1 MALIKALPWQAIIIW
16 LVCITVVTTC
26 LGLSYWQFSRAKEK
40 QLQLD
45 EFSQSELTS
54 FEFIQALHN
63 QSIEGMHG
71 QTVSLMGRLE
81 QKYTWFLDNKIVNGQ
96 VGVDVIS
103 LFKVAGL
110 EKNLLVNLGFIP
122 IQGRGQPEIISFD
135 EIQNL
140 NLVIKSR
147 HLEHFTLAK
156 SALEVHSKRLQFI
169 DHLYLSNLTGE
180 DIYPAIFYQLPDSA
194 VIAEPHYQP
203 VVMSPEKHH
212 AYALQWFLIAMAAAF
227 IAFKAT
233 RAEVPNEV

>member
-45 EFSQSELTS
+45 EFSQVELTS
-54 FEFIQALHN
+54 FEFIQALQN
-63 QSIEGMHG
+63 RSIEGLHG
-71 QTVSLMGRLE
+71 QAVSLMGRLE
-81 QKYTWFLDNKIVNGQ
+81 QQYTWFLDNRIVDGR

-110 EKNLLVNLGFIP
+110 KKYLLVNLGFIP
-122 IQGRGQPEIISFD
+122 LQGRGQPETLFFD

-140 NLVIKSR
+140 NLVVKSR

-156 SALEVHSKRLQFI
+156 SALESHSKRLQFI
-169 DHLYLSNLTGE
+169 DHLYLSNLTGK

-212 AYALQWFLIAMAAAF
+212 AYALQWFLIAVAAAF

-233 RAEVPNEV
+233 RTEVPNEA